1 MEVHLN
7 RKLARLASP
16 YLGTL
21 RRVTVG
27 FALAFYNP
35 LVMPERLVSRLVEEA
50 WSCVH
55 VQRAQHD
62 LQNRCDLQ
70 EVLLADQ
77 LSTVF
82 QPVVDLRTRRVLGY
96 EALSRGPAGSV
107 YQMPLRLF
115 EMAAEADLVF
125 ELDRKCRRRAFASA
139 VALPAP
145 AKLFVNVFPSAMY
158 DPEFQGAALVRL
170 AEDQGLTP
178 DRVVLEI
185 TEKSAIENYDLFA
198 EALAELTRFGFSIA
212 VDDVGAGYSGLEK
225 IAHLNPRYLKFDREL
240 IRNIDSSYI
249 RREMTRALKA
259 FADQIGSTIIAE
271 GIEREGELRD
281 AARARHRVRAGVP
294 ARPAGRGLPAPRP
307 GRLRRRRRELRP
319 GRTIAAVRP
328 PAEPGFPASL
338 ALGVLVAIAVLA
350 PWPFGAVLPGALLAV
365 AVLALLAAALALGAG
380 AWRGGVALPAVP
392 LWPLAG
398 FVAVGL
404 LQLVPLPDALHALL
418 APGSHAVWRPAVP
431 EAAAVLGSAARPVS
445 VDPDSTLR
453 GLALAGG
460 LALLALLAAPAL
472 SRPEPRGARG
482 RARGRRRVRALRLR
496 DLRPG
501 ALRRA
506 ALRDDRGPD
515 GAAPS
520 APS

>member
-1 MEVHLN
+1 VTPSPLRGDKAPPQAAPVPYRERVEDLRQVLAQQGSLGLLLIDTSTLAQIEHQYGTAVFEKVMGMARDLVLELKGHEVRSEDIICINDRGGDAFLVFFAPKRREGPLRIADLKAAADRVEVHLN
-7 RKLARLASP
+7 RKLVRLATP

-125 ELDRKCRRRAFASA
+125 ELDRKCRRRALASA
-139 VALPAP
+139 VGLAAP

-170 AEDQGLTP
+170 AGDHGLTP

-271 GIEREGELRD
+271 GIEREGEMRTLLEL
-281 AARARHRVRAGVP
+281 GIEYGQGFLLG
-294 ARPAGRGLPAPRP
+294 RPAAAFLPP
-307 GRLRRRRRELRP
+307 
-319 GRTIAAVRP
+319 TQ
-328 PAEPGFPASL
+328 ASP
-338 ALGVLVAIAVLA
+338 V
-350 PWPFGAVLPGALLAV
+350 
-365 AVLALLAAALALGAG
+365 AAAAI
-380 AWRGGVALPAVP
+380 
-392 LWPLAG
+392 
-398 FVAVGL
+398 
-404 LQLVPLPDALHALL
+404 
-418 APGSHAVWRPAVP
+418 
-431 EAAAVLGSAARPVS
+431 
-445 VDPDSTLR
+445 
-453 GLALAGG
+453 
-460 LALLALLAAPAL
+460 
-472 SRPEPRGARG
+472 
-482 RARGRRRVRALRLR
+482 
-496 DLRPG
+496 
-501 ALRRA
+501 
-506 ALRDDRGPD
+506 
-515 GAAPS
+515 
-520 APS
+520 